1 MNVYKNKK
9 PAIFFLLPA
18 FLFMI
23 VFLYYPF
30 LQNSLNSFMKIKNL
44 GGGAKGF
51 NRPFYKNYLALLT
64 DENMR
69 VALKNTVIMIF
80 VTLFGEV
87 GLAVV
92 LAMLVDNIKRGCK
105 FFRIVYFFPIVI
117 SATALGVLFNLIF
130 QYDGGMLSQLVGQK
144 TNWKELY
151 PLTVMMTP
159 VVWQYVGFYF
169 IILVTGLNGISEELY
184 ESAAIDGAT
193 RWQKVRYISWPLLH
207 NVVCTCAV
215 LAVTG
220 ALKVFDLPW
229 VMFPNGAPLGK
240 TWLTGTYMYYKTM
253 QAPDIDYSSAIA
265 FFIVILG
272 VILSKVV
279 NKIFKE
285 RDY

>member
-1 MNVYKNKK
+1 M
-9 PAIFFLLPA
+9 FLIPA
-18 FLFMI
+18 FLFMA

-30 LQNSLNSFMKIKNL
+30 LQNIVNSFMKIRNL
-44 GGGAKGF
+44 GGGAKGVI
-51 NRPFYKNYLALLT
+51 NPFYKNYAELLT
-64 DENMR
+64 DPNMR

-87 GLAVV
+87 GLAVI
-92 LAMLVDNIKRGCK
+92 LAMLVDNVKRGTK

-130 QYDGGMLSQLVGQK
+130 QYDGGMLSQLVGEK

-169 IILVTGLNGISEELY
+169 IILVTGLNNIPEELY